1 MTGGS
6 AARAPDMCMSQ
17 EPIMSNNKAKQVRK
31 LSQSFFEP
39 FPSRSDPSEQELLAS
54 GGDFKPRTQAKYT
67 AKLNPPQGY
76 TVVNRPVC
84 NGFASPSYVQLLVPL
99 KVKEDIKEEARLDF
113 ERRTAL
119 AIQEQIEQ
127 ERLHQEMTKELTV
140 KAQAS
145 AENNQPQTEQTL
157 PASGTE
163 PKTVK
168 PGFNEFMAPRELVA
182 GSDYD
187 PKLEYPVYAFDA
199 PMKLFA
205 RSGLNTP
212 DKDIRKRDDE
222 LYRKMTAST
231 MLRDIAMPKDF
242 AQVLDTLRLSQPH
255 FGAVIDL
262 IRGQLLLGERTN
274 KTVRIPPILLDGAP
288 GLGKTHFSLELAKAL
303 GTTVKH
309 ISFDSA
315 LTSATLIGSERR
327 WANTQFG
334 ALFEL
339 ICLGKHANP
348 IVILDEIDKAGVRRE
363 WDPLAPLHTLLEPS
377 TAKHVRDI
385 SVDFEF
391 DTSMVTWIA
400 TSNRKQMLP
409 DSLRS
414 RFREFDIVRPNA
426 QEAIQ
431 LASAVVAKS
440 FENMQLADFEP
451 PDKQFVVSLAHL
463 TAREITQAMAEALAS
478 AVDQGRNRLTLDDL
492 PADVRADDGDDS
504 NETANGNGKG
514 QTGSNN

>member
-1 MTGGS
+1 
-6 AARAPDMCMSQ
+6 
-17 EPIMSNNKAKQVRK
+17 MSNNKAKQVRK
-31 LSQSFFEP
+31 LSQSFFASP
-39 FPSRSDPSEQELLAS
+39 YPSPSDLSEQELLA
-54 GGDFKPRTQAKYT
+54 GDGDFKPRTQAKHT
-67 AKLNPPQGY
+67 ARLKPPQGY
-76 TVVNRPVC
+76 TVINRPVC

-119 AIQEQIEQ
+119 AIQEQIDQLEQ
-127 ERLHQEMTKELTV
+127 ERLRQEMIAKG
-140 KAQAS
+140 KAAVEDKQS
-145 AENNQPQTEQTL
+145 QTEPTA
-157 PASGTE
+157 PAKPANGTE
-163 PKTVK
+163 PTTVK
-168 PGFNEFMAPRELVA
+168 PGFNEFMPPRELVA
-182 GSDYD
+182 GTDYD
-187 PKLEYPVYAFDA
+187 PKLQYPVYQFDA
-199 PMKLFA
+199 PGKLFA

-231 MLRDIAMPKDF
+231 MLRDIAMPKDV

-262 IRGQLLLGERTN
+262 IRGQLLLGQKTS

-303 GTTVKH
+303 GTTVKR

-440 FENMQLADFEP
+440 FEEMQLADFEP

-492 PADVRADDGDDS
+492 PADVRSDDGDDS

-514 QTGSNN
+514 QTGSDKSWLH